1 LHFLYYDKGV
11 RMGRDKLWSAS
22 IQADPDDH
30 PSRRQVQAW
39 LFQQT
44 VYQLDFPSRKTKTIR
59 PFFSA
64 KPYDSI
70 QVDLQDYTNKPSGR
84 YRYIFVA
91 IDIFSRYVWAFSLT
105 SKTTASTTRALVKLL
120 AECREKP
127 RLISHD
133 QGAEFQ
139 GSFEALLKQEG
150 IRNINGIAGRPESN
164 GVVERVNSTLKR
176 LLLRNKSYHG
186 GGWAD
191 HIENAL
197 DIYNNLPHTTLG
209 ISPAQAIELQGEEQ
223 EELALRHK
231 TLKRN
236 NKADTITCLQIGDRV
251 RLKVFKGTLD
261 KYTQGN
267 WSEQIYTIQKVI
279 VPRRPFQSVS
289 YKVNGKPQAYIYED
303 LLRIPDD
310 YVNDD

>member
-1 LHFLYYDKGV
+1 MTPPISDKNAKLLHFLYFENGV
-11 RMGRDKLWSAS
+11 RLGRDKLYQAS

-30 PSRRQVQAW
+30 PSRRQVQSW

-44 VYQLDFPSRKTKTIR
+44 EYQLDFPSRKTKAIR

-64 KPYDSI
+64 KPYDSV

-91 IDIFSRYVWAFSLT
+91 IDIFSRYVWAFPLT
-105 SKTTASTTRALVKLL
+105 SKTAAATTRALVKLL
-120 AECREKP
+120 AECKEKP
-127 RLISHD
+127 RLISND
-133 QGAEFQ
+133 AGPEFQ
-139 GSFEALLKQEG
+139 GSFDALIKQEG
-150 IRNINGIAGRPESN
+150 IKHITGIPSRPESN

-209 ISPAQAIELQGEEQ
+209 ITPAQAIQLQGDEQ

-236 NKADTITCLQIGDRV
+236 NKADTITRLQVGDRV
-251 RLKVFKGTLD
+251 RLKVFKGALD
-261 KYTQGN
+261 K
-267 WSEQIYTIQKVI
+267 
-279 VPRRPFQSVS
+279 
-289 YKVNGKPQAYIYED
+289 
-303 LLRIPDD
+303 
-310 YVNDD
+310 